1 MGGLVAM
8 STLFYNFLPW
18 ESTEDLKITTLALKG
33 PRAYIAKKMGESVG
47 GGAFLNFLEI
57 CMHTQLMV
65 ELYIVDIIPS
75 ATELK

>member
-33 PRAYIAKKMGESVG
+33 PRAYIAKKMGESVEG
-47 GGAFLNFLEI
+47 SI
-57 CMHTQLMV
+57 
-65 ELYIVDIIPS
+65 S
-75 ATELK
+75 